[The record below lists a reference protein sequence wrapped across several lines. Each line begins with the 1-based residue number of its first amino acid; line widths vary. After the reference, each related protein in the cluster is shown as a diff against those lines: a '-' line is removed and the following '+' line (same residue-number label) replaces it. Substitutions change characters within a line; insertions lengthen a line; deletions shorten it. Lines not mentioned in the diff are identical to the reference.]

1 MHTGE
6 NTPAGCEIVR
16 VCHVS
21 PRVIKVELLLLSSE

>member
-21 PRVIKVELLLLSSE
+21 LRVIKVELLLLSSE